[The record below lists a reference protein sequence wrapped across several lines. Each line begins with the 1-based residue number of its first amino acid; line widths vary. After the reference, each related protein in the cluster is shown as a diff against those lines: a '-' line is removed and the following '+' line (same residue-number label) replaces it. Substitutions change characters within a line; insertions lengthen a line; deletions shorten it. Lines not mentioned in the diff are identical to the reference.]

1 MNDLRHTGWCGCQRT
16 RRERIGETK
25 CGDGT
30 VIDENM
36 WCANQ
41 IADLLAKHGAAAVAY
56 PRSVIST
63 IEGQAKQATLVVM
76 YLGRLTLDANQ
87 HVGADGQKHADALKL
102 YACVDRTRRLKKE
115 VEQDSADAKG
125 EFRKGDAGSSH
136 HRQARPPD
144 KASGTIRRISA
155 GGQGRPWHKV
165 RQACPEAAHLPWRAA
180 QLEFFR
186 AHA

>member
-1 MNDLRHTGWCGCQRT
+1 MD
-16 RRERIGETK
+16 
-25 CGDGT
+25 
-30 VIDENM
+30 
-36 WCANQ
+36 AS
-41 IADLLAKHGAAAVAY
+41 AHGANALAR
-56 PRSVIST
+56 PSVGMVLLSMRTCGVPTRLRICWPSMALRPWHTLEASST

-76 YLGRLTLDANQ
+76 YLGRLTLEANQ

-102 YACVDRTRRLKKE
+102 YACVDRTRRLTKE

-155 GGQGRPWHKV
+155 GGQW
-165 RQACPEAAHLPWRAA
+165 
-180 QLEFFR
+180 
-186 AHA
+186 

>member
-1 MNDLRHTGWCGCQRT
+1 MHTGWCGCQRT

-102 YACVDRTRRLKKE
+102 YACVDRTRRLTKE

-155 GGQGRPWHKV
+155 GGQW
-165 RQACPEAAHLPWRAA
+165 
-180 QLEFFR
+180 
-186 AHA
+186 